1 MITAR
6 PTSLSQ
12 DKRLTKGERTRLQL
26 LEVAAAE
33 FAERGFQQTRI
44 SDIVAR
50 AGVTQPVFYQYFPSK
65 QAAYDELV
73 GMFAQRLRQ
82 AISQA
87 RLPAELDGSELA
99 DRIRRGVRALLAIL
113 QEDPNLTRIG
123 FFQVAAAEALKD
135 ELVAMIADN
144 VRAEQQAGLFRT
156 TIPADWFAQSLM
168 GIIERFTRQM
178 PDAAQQQA
186 LAAFITDLLLDGI
199 RGPDPGPDCRP
210 DRQPPRQA
218 S

>member
-1 MITAR
+1 MMTAR
-6 PTSLSQ
+6 PPSLLQ

-26 LEVAAAE
+26 LQVAAAE
-33 FAERGFQQTRI
+33 FAERGFQHTRI

-50 AGVTQPVFYQYFPSK
+50 AGVTQPVFYQYFSSK

-87 RLPAELDGSELA
+87 RLPAGLEGTELT
-99 DRIRRGVRALLAIL
+99 DRIRGGVLGLLAIL

-144 VRAEQQAGLFRT
+144 IRAEQQAGLFRT
-156 TIPADWFAQSLM
+156 EVSADWFAQSLM
-168 GIIERFTRQM
+168 GIIERFTRQS
-178 PDAAQQQA
+178 PDAQQQQA
-186 LAAFITDLLLDGI
+186 VATFITDLLLNGI
-199 RGPDPGPDCRP
+199 RRP
-210 DRQPPRQA
+210 
-218 S
+218 

>member
-1 MITAR
+1 MITAPP
-6 PTSLSQ
+6 PTSSQ

-33 FAERGFQQTRI
+33 FAERGFQHTRI

-50 AGVTQPVFYQYFPSK
+50 AGVTQPVFYQYFTSK

-82 AISQA
+82 AVGQA
-87 RLPAELDGSELA
+87 RLPTGLAEAELAG
-99 DRIRRGVRALLAIL
+99 RIRQGVNGLLSIL

-123 FFQVAAAEALKD
+123 FFQVAAAESLKD

-144 VRAEQQAGLFRT
+144 VRAEQQAGLFRSEVR
-156 TIPADWFAQSLM
+156 ADWFAQSLM
-168 GIIERFTRQM
+168 GAIERFTRQA
-178 PDAAQQQA
+178 PDAERREAQA
-186 LAAFITDLLLDGI
+186 DFITDLFLDGMRI
-199 RGPDPGPDCRP
+199 
-210 DRQPPRQA
+210 RQPPRSA

>member
-1 MITAR
+1 MMTAR
-6 PTSLSQ
+6 PPSLSQ

-26 LEVAAAE
+26 LQVAAAE
-33 FAERGFQQTRI
+33 FAERGFQHTRI

-50 AGVTQPVFYQYFPSK
+50 AGVTQPVFYQYFSSK

-87 RLPAELDGSELA
+87 RLPAGLEGTELV
-99 DRIRRGVRALLAIL
+99 DRIRGGVLGLLAIL

-144 VRAEQQAGLFRT
+144 IRAEQQAGLFRT
-156 TIPADWFAQSLM
+156 EVSADWFAQSLM
-168 GIIERFTRQM
+168 GIIERFTRQA
-178 PDAAQQQA
+178 PNAQQQQA
-186 LAAFITDLLLDGI
+186 VATFITDLLLNGI
-199 RGPDPGPDCRP
+199 RRP
-210 DRQPPRQA
+210 
-218 S
+218 

>member
-1 MITAR
+1 MMTAR
-6 PTSLSQ
+6 PPSLLQ

-26 LEVAAAE
+26 LQVAAAE
-33 FAERGFQQTRI
+33 FAERGFQHTRI

-50 AGVTQPVFYQYFPSK
+50 AGVTQPVFYQYFSSK

-87 RLPAELDGSELA
+87 RLPAGLEGTELV
-99 DRIRRGVRALLAIL
+99 DRIRGGVLGLLAIL

-144 VRAEQQAGLFRT
+144 IRAEQQAGLFRT
-156 TIPADWFAQSLM
+156 EVSADWFAQSLM
-168 GIIERFTRQM
+168 GIIERFTRQS
-178 PDAAQQQA
+178 PDAQQQQA
-186 LAAFITDLLLDGI
+186 VATFITDLLLNGI
-199 RGPDPGPDCRP
+199 RRP
-210 DRQPPRQA
+210 
-218 S
+218 

>member
-33 FAERGFQQTRI
+33 FAERGFQHTRI

-50 AGVTQPVFYQYFPSK
+50 AGVTQPVFYQYFSSK

-87 RLPAELDGSELA
+87 RLPSGLDSAKALAE
-99 DRIRRGVRALLAIL
+99 RVRRGVRGLLAIL

-135 ELVAMIADN
+135 ELVAMMSDN
-144 VRAEQQAGLFRT
+144 VSAAQQAGLFRAEMS
-156 TIPADWFAQSLM
+156 ADWFAQSLM
-168 GIIERFTRQM
+168 GIIERFTRQT
-178 PDAAQQQA
+178 PDAEQQQA
-186 LAAFITDLLLDGI
+186 LAEFITDLLLDGI
-199 RGPDPGPDCRP
+199 RDRDR
-210 DRQPPRQA
+210 DRQPPRKA

>member
-1 MITAR
+1 MMTAR
-6 PTSLSQ
+6 PPSLSQ

-26 LEVAAAE
+26 LQVAAAE
-33 FAERGFQQTRI
+33 FAERGFQHTRI

-50 AGVTQPVFYQYFPSK
+50 AGVTQPVFYQYFSSK

-87 RLPAELDGSELA
+87 RLPADLDSAELA
-99 DRIRRGVRALLAIL
+99 DRIRGGVLGLLAIL

-144 VRAEQQAGLFRT
+144 IRAEQQAGLFRT
-156 TIPADWFAQSLM
+156 EVSADWFAQSLM
-168 GIIERFTRQM
+168 GIIERFTRQA
-178 PDAAQQQA
+178 PDAQQQQA
-186 LAAFITDLLLDGI
+186 VATFITDVLLNGI
-199 RGPDPGPDCRP
+199 RRP
-210 DRQPPRQA
+210 
-218 S
+218 

>member
-1 MITAR
+1 MMTAR
-6 PTSLSQ
+6 PPSLSQ

-26 LEVAAAE
+26 LQVAAAE

-50 AGVTQPVFYQYFPSK
+50 AGVTQPVFYQYFSSK

-87 RLPAELDGSELA
+87 RLPADLDGAELA
-99 DRIRRGVRALLAIL
+99 DRIRGGVLGLLAIL

-123 FFQVAAAEALKD
+123 FFQVAAAESLKD
-135 ELVAMIADN
+135 ELVTMIADN
-144 VRAEQQAGLFRT
+144 IRTEQQAGLFRT
-156 TIPADWFAQSLM
+156 EVSADWFAQSLM
-168 GIIERFTRQM
+168 GIIERFTRQA
-178 PDAAQQQA
+178 PDAQQQQA
-186 LAAFITDLLLDGI
+186 VATFITDVLLNGI
-199 RGPDPGPDCRP
+199 RRP
-210 DRQPPRQA
+210 
-218 S
+218 